1 VKELGT
7 AGLDAESDE
16 GTVCEQDRHVL
27 VDADVVETVDQVTRG
42 EVGIVGRT
50 PQAYDEQVGQ
60 HQRLPM
66 RPRSTSAWTCPRS
79 AFKRVPDA
87 WCRRS
92 ASYPCDAMRE
102 DDKRSGTLLF
112 VQTWA
117 EAVIRQLDRV

>member
-1 VKELGT
+1 
-7 AGLDAESDE
+7 
-16 GTVCEQDRHVL
+16 VL

-42 EVGIVGRT
+42 EVGIVSRT